1 MANLAR
7 GVGQALLDVPFP
19 EMVAKM
25 GLAIAEAQMALDL
38 NSMRTAQ
45 ALANTTIPPGTVVVA
60 IKETVN
66 ADGNVT
72 DTEVLYNDKEM
83 PLLVYGINPTFYAF
97 SETVIEVKM
106 AITMSLERGTSV
118 SFGQKFSYEN
128 TTKFKGSFES
138 GGLLKL
144 LAGSA
149 KASVENT
156 TTVAYA
162 ATMNATYTSKFN
174 YKVEGSS
181 LLRTTLTPVPPP
193 QRVVP
198 KITVQEPA
206 GPGGGP

>member
-7 GVGQALLDVPFP
+7 GVGQALPDVPFP

-72 DTEVLYNDKEM
+72 DTEVLYNDKKM
-83 PLLVYGINPTFYAF
+83 PLLVYGINPTFDAF

-106 AITMSLERGTSV
+106 AITMALERGTSV

-149 KASVENT
+149 EASVENT

>member
-19 EMVAKM
+19 EMIAKL
-25 GLAIAEAQMALDL
+25 GLGIAEAQMALDL

-72 DTEVLYNDKEM
+72 NTEVLYNDQEM

-97 SETVIEVKM
+97 RETVIEVKM
-106 AITMSLERGTSV
+106 AITMAVERGTSV

-162 ATMNATYTSKFN
+162 ATMNANYTSKFN

-193 QRVVP
+193 QRMVP

-206 GPGGGP
+206 PGGGP

>member
-19 EMVAKM
+19 EMIAKL
-25 GLAIAEAQMALDL
+25 GLGIAEAQMALDL

-72 DTEVLYNDKEM
+72 NTEVLYNDQEM

-106 AITMSLERGTSV
+106 AITMAVERGASV

-193 QRVVP
+193 QRMVP

-206 GPGGGP
+206 PGGGP